1 MSEGENKNNIP
12 QNKIS
17 SGNPEFNK
25 LLEILNETFIVDE
38 DSLSLLRKSDTPYDM
53 NFHSITANEILNDL
67 EARKFNIPDEK
78 EKDLEFSDKNLIEK
92 VKTSITDISNKRKK
106 NPQRSSFIN
115 INNISSTKQNLKDK
129 NQAENFNH
137 TENINHEE
145 NDEDNSKSRILFPN
159 ENFKKIS
166 FDIISSFNETNNNI
180 PEKRNESEIK
190 LSFYEEYKTEEY
202 EFYSRNDN
210 IILEEFKEYFFEV
223 KNSLMDNLQEN
234 KEQDIPNKDIDKF
247 ILMVLFENSVDKPS
261 FRDMGFYDPLNNF
274 KRFTIRDEDFSML
287 KEYYFFNGQIIM
299 IEGEADNSNIITLK
313 QIRYGFDLDNYTI
326 EKNYVKQF
334 FKEVKISILFKLVLC
349 VLYLYDDRTF
359 L

>member
-1 MSEGENKNNIP
+1 
-12 QNKIS
+12 
-17 SGNPEFNK
+17 
-25 LLEILNETFIVDE
+25 
-38 DSLSLLRKSDTPYDM
+38 
-53 NFHSITANEILNDL
+53 
-67 EARKFNIPDEK
+67 
-78 EKDLEFSDKNLIEK
+78 
-92 VKTSITDISNKRKK
+92 
-106 NPQRSSFIN
+106 
-115 INNISSTKQNLKDK
+115 
-129 NQAENFNH
+129 
-137 TENINHEE
+137 
-145 NDEDNSKSRILFPN
+145 
-159 ENFKKIS
+159 
-166 FDIISSFNETNNNI
+166 
-180 PEKRNESEIK
+180 
-190 LSFYEEYKTEEY
+190 
-202 EFYSRNDN
+202 
-210 IILEEFKEYFFEV
+210 
-223 KNSLMDNLQEN
+223 MDNLQEN